1 MADQFQIVSGREDKE
16 WKDMEI
22 SVAWESAPDRKT
34 VTFTCTPV
42 GIPEGAREEFKP
54 RADRKI
60 IVHITGDVEIHP
72 GIETLDGSLELRQ
85 WASLLI
91 WCTRLAYDKVYYIFN
106 VDQLRFK

>member
-1 MADQFQIVSGREDKE
+1 VADQFQIISGKE
-16 WKDMEI
+16 AQEFKDMGVVVE
-22 SVAWESAPDRKT
+22 WESAADRKT
-34 VTFTCTPV
+34 TLFRI
-42 GIPEGAREEFKP
+42 IPATLEKKSIPRE
-54 RADRKI
+54 I

-72 GIETLDGSLELRQ
+72 GIDTLDGSLELRQ